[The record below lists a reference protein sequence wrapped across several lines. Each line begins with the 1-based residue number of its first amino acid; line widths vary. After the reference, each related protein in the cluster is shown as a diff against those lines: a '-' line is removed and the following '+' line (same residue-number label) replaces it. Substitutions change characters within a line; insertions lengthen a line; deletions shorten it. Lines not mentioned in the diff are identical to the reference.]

1 MKTLHPLLA
10 FVLCLGTFAASGQ
23 EIAQTTRMAQQQA
36 ASAATAPR
44 LTLQQAEQIAVAHNP
59 RIAVSRLLALAEGQ
73 RPREVRAGMLPIA
86 TMNISAVDSHDGSRI
101 TAGGGINNPVVYQR
115 AAAGVTV
122 SQLITDFGRSR
133 NLVSSASL
141 RAKAQADLDMATR
154 SDIVL
159 AVDEAFYRALGSQSV
174 LTVAEGTVHARQQI
188 VDRISALTN
197 AKLKSDLDLN
207 FANVSLAQAKLLL
220 LDAQNE
226 NVVAMTE
233 LSTLLGDEPT
243 VTYTLVD
250 DATVA
255 PPLAPADPE
264 PLVAQALK
272 SRPDLAALNEQYEA
286 AKKFSDAESDLWRP
300 TITALGVAGSTPVR
314 ADAITSSWYGAA
326 GVNLSIPVFNGF
338 LFSARAKEANYRA
351 QAAGKQVDFLR
362 EAIARDVKTTVL
374 QAQTNFER
382 ITVTQQLVDQAN
394 SAFDLAQTRY
404 KLGLSNIVELSQAQ
418 LAQTE
423 AQIAY
428 ARARYS
434 YQGSLAALRYQT
446 GQ

>member
-1 MKTLHPLLA
+1 MKTLRPLLMVA
-10 FVLCLGTFAASGQ
+10 LWMSASVMVGQ
-23 EIAQTTRMAQQQA
+23 EVAQTTRMAQQQA
-36 ASAATAPR
+36 ASAATAPT
-44 LTLQQAEQIAVAHNP
+44 LTLQQAEQMALAHNP

-73 RPREVRAGMLPIA
+73 RTREFRAGLLPTA
-86 TMNISAVDSHDGSRI
+86 TMNISAVDSHEGSRI

-133 NLVSSASL
+133 NLVSSADL
-141 RAKAQADLDMATR
+141 QAKAQESFDLATR
-154 SDIVL
+154 SDVVL

-174 LTVAEGTVHARQQI
+174 LAVAEGTVHARQQI

-226 NVVAMTE
+226 NVAAMTA

-243 VTYTLVD
+243 VIYTLVD
-250 DATVA
+250 DVNTA
-255 PPLAPADPE
+255 PPLAPTDPE

-272 SRPDLAALNEQYEA
+272 SRPDLVALNEQYQA

-300 TITALGVAGSTPVR
+300 TITALGVAGGTPVR

-326 GVNLSIPVFNGF
+326 GVNLSIPIFNGF
-338 LFSARAKEANYRA
+338 LFSARANEANYRA
-351 QAAGKQVDFLR
+351 QAAGKQVDLLR

-382 ITVTQQLVDQAN
+382 ISVTQQLAEQAN

-434 YQGSLAALRYQT
+434 YQGSLVALRYQT